1 MLAVGTRIATDEV
14 ELRDRHEQLG
24 VVGIVD
30 AYEFGGTFFGG
41 DRFQPVVSAY
51 AVGGVHDRIALAQFA
66 HVANDRFDV
75 GGAAVSAA
83 ANDRF
88 RVVELGLGDDHQARL
103 FEHKAARE
111 RPYGNRKGLRAVYES
126 RKGVDEFR
134 FAHAV
139 AQQFLQTRRTTRAC
153 CDDKNAFFLNA
164 ALCDEVLQLGGWI
177 LSRSLDRKRC
187 IDACFGGFERN
198 AAEGRNG
205 IEKVVSLVKELFGGE
220 RRSLRIVREK
230 LVALLRLT
238 HEGVDGVSRFTQ
250 SDE

>member
-1 MLAVGTRIATDEV
+1 MHVIDDGGDGSGLIGRFLKGKAFAESLIVRRFRFKRKALLGFAHGVKVQKFGSGVAHFLRRLLAGLFPVAAPEVVERRVLAVGTRIATDEV

-51 AVGGVHDRIALAQFA
+51 AVGGVHDRITLAQFA

-88 RVVELGLGDDHQARL
+88 RVIELGLGDDHQARL

-111 RPYGNRKGLRAVYES
+111 RPYGNRKGLRAV
-126 RKGVDEFR
+126 
-134 FAHAV
+134 
-139 AQQFLQTRRTTRAC
+139 
-153 CDDKNAFFLNA
+153 
-164 ALCDEVLQLGGWI
+164 
-177 LSRSLDRKRC
+177 
-187 IDACFGGFERN
+187 
-198 AAEGRNG
+198 
-205 IEKVVSLVKELFGGE
+205 
-220 RRSLRIVREK
+220 
-230 LVALLRLT
+230 
-238 HEGVDGVSRFTQ
+238 
-250 SDE
+250 